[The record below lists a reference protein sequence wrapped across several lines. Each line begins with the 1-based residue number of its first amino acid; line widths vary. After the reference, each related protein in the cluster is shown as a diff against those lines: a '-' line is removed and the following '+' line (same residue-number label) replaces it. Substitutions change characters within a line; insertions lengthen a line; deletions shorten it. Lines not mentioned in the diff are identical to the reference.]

1 MFSAENLTSL
11 GVRII
16 ITLLVGYIVSGVAQK
31 AVGKLLEKSKLDP
44 MLHKFFK
51 TAIKI
56 VVWAAVI
63 MAILGALGISTTSVV
78 TVFAAAG
85 AAIALALQGSL
96 SNIASGLLI
105 MFNRPFGAGDY
116 ISCGGAE
123 GSVQAIDLLYTT
135 IRTADNRTVTIPNGQ
150 LTANSITNFS
160 RTDKRRV
167 DMSVGISYG
176 SDLNA
181 AIAALTSLGKSHSK
195 VLADPAPMCV
205 VSSYDESAIRL
216 LFRVWCE
223 PGDYWDVLFDLQT
236 ATKGAL
242 DAAGVHI
249 PFPQV
254 DVHIKEKA

>member
-1 MFSAENLTSL
+1 MN
-11 GVRII
+11 
-16 ITLLVGYIVSGVAQK
+16 
-31 AVGKLLEKSKLDP
+31 
-44 MLHKFFK
+44 
-51 TAIKI
+51 
-56 VVWAAVI
+56 
-63 MAILGALGISTTSVV
+63 
-78 TVFAAAG
+78 
-85 AAIALALQGSL
+85 
-96 SNIASGLLI
+96 
-105 MFNRPFGAGDY
+105 GAGDY

-236 ATKGAL
+236 ATTGAL

>member
-1 MFSAENLTSL
+1 MFDIEALAPVAL
-11 GVRII
+11 RIVITI
-16 ITLLVGYIVSGVAQK
+16 IVGYIVSGIAQK
-31 AVGKLLEKSKLDP
+31 ATGAVLAKSKLDP

-51 TAIKI
+51 TAVKI

-63 MAILGALGISTTSVV
+63 VSLLNVLGINTSSVV

-123 GSVQAIDLLYTT
+123 GSVQSIDLLYTT
-135 IRTADNRTVTIPNGQ
+135 IKTADNRTVTIPNGQ

-160 RTDKRRV
+160 RTENRRV
-167 DMSVGISYG
+167 DMSIGISYS
-176 SDLNA
+176 SDLDTA
-181 AIAALTSLGKSHSK
+181 RQALIALAKSNSR
-195 VLADPAPMCV
+195 VLDAPAPMCV
-205 VSSYDESAIRL
+205 VSEYGESAIKL
-216 LFRVWCE
+216 LFRVWCKPE
-223 PGDYWDVLFDLQT
+223 DYWDTLFELQT
-236 ATKGAL
+236 GTKGAL

>member
-1 MFSAENLTSL
+1 MFSVENLTSL

-16 ITLLVGYIVSGVAQK
+16 ITLLVGYIVSGIAQK

-51 TAIKI
+51 TAVKI
-56 VVWAAVI
+56 VIWAAVI

-116 ISCGGAE
+116 ISCAGAE

-135 IRTADNRTVTIPNGQ
+135 IKTADNRTVTIPNGQ

-160 RTDKRRV
+160 RTDNRRV
-167 DMSVGISYG
+167 DMSIGISYG
-176 SDLNA
+176 SDLEA
-181 AIAALTSLGKSHSK
+181 ARKALVDLAKSNSK

-205 VSSYDESAIRL
+205 VSEYGESAIKL
-216 LFRVWCE
+216 LFRVWCKPE
-223 PGDYWDVLFDLQT
+223 DYWDTLFELQT
-236 ATKGAL
+236 GTKGAL